1 MFISI
6 APRLVLPLAQAIRH
20 YYKSFAALA
29 SIIRPK
35 IKALRPSFKEGL
47 EDLVYGPPEPQVH
60 FYDAQEQTT
69 YGDPHDHEDTGYSR
83 SVKYDI
89 NLNHFV
95 RSNCF
100 LVIQFQEEGRELL
113 DLFSSKMFE
122 ASDEQMTKTNEPQIS
137 INNLATALK
146 SAQQLLE

>member
-20 YYKSFAALA
+20 YYKSFTALV

-113 DLFSSKMFE
+113 DLFSSKVFE
-122 ASDEQMTKTNEPQIS
+122 ASDEQMTKTTEPQIS